1 MRVGVFHPGTQHS
14 WQTARALQELD
25 QLAWYAT
32 SIFYRADKWPYKAA
46 SWVPSSLG
54 NTLRREFKRFY
65 HPGLN
70 PDLVR
75 TFGVHEWVERL
86 LTRADL
92 RSLAA
97 RVNESGNRAF
107 GKNVCSLLTSDPV
120 SAVWGYDTTAR
131 QAFEYAKEQGVR
143 RVLDVTIGDPRVYN
157 RIMLDVY
164 KQFPEFFLSKD
175 FCIGSKRIDL
185 LDEEYDLAD
194 SILVGSDFSKETITD
209 RTVRPDLVNKVQV
222 LNYCYDDMFF
232 DRVPERRK
240 NCDGPIKFLFLGQAG
255 PRKGIHLLL
264 KAFSKIPPAAAS
276 LLIVGDL
283 QVPAETFAKYRDRV
297 ILMPTVPRSQ
307 VRDILANSDC
317 LVLPT
322 YFEGAGIVLY
332 EALASGIGI
341 IQSRNAAL
349 AAAPNVGLIIPELTE
364 AALHSALMTV
374 IDDRKRLLD
383 WQHAAKAEANHYTFA
398 NYRQAVGAEIRR
410 LEIAGRTQTCTR

>member
-1 MRVGVFHPGTQHS
+1 
-14 WQTARALQELD
+14 
-25 QLAWYAT
+25 
-32 SIFYRADKWPYKAA
+32 
-46 SWVPSSLG
+46 
-54 NTLRREFKRFY
+54 
-65 HPGLN
+65 
-70 PDLVR
+70 
-75 TFGVHEWVERL
+75 
-86 LTRADL
+86 
-92 RSLAA
+92 
-97 RVNESGNRAF
+97 
-107 GKNVCSLLTSDPV
+107 
-120 SAVWGYDTTAR
+120 
-131 QAFEYAKEQGVR
+131 
-143 RVLDVTIGDPRVYN
+143 
-157 RIMLDVY
+157 
-164 KQFPEFFLSKD
+164 
-175 FCIGSKRIDL
+175 
-185 LDEEYDLAD
+185 
-194 SILVGSDFSKETITD
+194 
-209 RTVRPDLVNKVQV
+209 
-222 LNYCYDDMFF
+222 MFF